1 MIDDPTKPPTDP
13 VTTLWVHC
21 LRAQL
26 DAVVT
31 GVEAQI
37 AQHVAAQHGLWAR
50 SLEARTA
57 ERDALARALDA
68 GAQELAQARA
78 ETAAMGERA
87 ARAEAALGALQVE
100 HAGLV
105 QTRDGLVAQVAALHE
120 AQSRDAQALHDL
132 RSQLGDLGERVVA
145 LDEQFAQEKAFV
157 EAALSVRGE
166 GLFDALQ
173 QHLGTSLEASPGCY
187 GALKARKP
195 DAVLLGALRER
206 GRSVQ
211 RDPLSPD
218 ESEALEAIARAAGC
232 ALVTVS
238 PGTRF
243 NAAQMER
250 ASTRS
255 DPAEEGNVLECVLP
269 GLRLAGSPGSLLH
282 PRVVVATG

>member
-1 MIDDPTKPPTDP
+1 MIDDPTKSPADP
-13 VTTLWVHC
+13 VTALWVHC
-21 LRAQL
+21 LRTQL
-26 DAVVT
+26 DAVIT

-37 AQHVAAQHGLWAR
+37 AQHVAAQQGLWTR
-50 SLEARTA
+50 RLEACAA

-78 ETAAMGERA
+78 ETAAMEGRA
-87 ARAEAALGALQVE
+87 ARAEAALGALQIE
-100 HAGLV
+100 HAGLL
-105 QTRDGLVAQVAALHE
+105 QSRDDLVGQVKALHE
-120 AQSRDAQALHDL
+120 AQSRDARALHDL
-132 RSQLGDLGERVVA
+132 RAQLGDLGERVVA

-166 GLFDALQ
+166 SLFDALQ
-173 QHLGTSLEASPGCY
+173 QHLGAPLEPSPGCY

-206 GRSVQ
+206 GRTVQ

-218 ESEALEAIARAAGC
+218 ESEALESLARAAGC
-232 ALVTVS
+232 TLVTVS

-255 DPAEEGNVLECVLP
+255 DPAEEGNVLECILP
-269 GLRLAGSPGSLLH
+269 GLRLVASPGSLLH